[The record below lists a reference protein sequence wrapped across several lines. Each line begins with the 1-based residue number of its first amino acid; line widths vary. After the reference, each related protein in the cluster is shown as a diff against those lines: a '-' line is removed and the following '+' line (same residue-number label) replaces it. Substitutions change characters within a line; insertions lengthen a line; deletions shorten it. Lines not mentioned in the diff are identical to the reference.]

1 MDHFENES
9 YIIISETEIVS
20 TKISFK
26 TDSITKLSNF
36 NFQWTKTMY
45 QNILSH
51 FKGYK
56 CFYEITPKKRFLWE
70 PKEINNFKFRR
81 N

>member
-56 CFYEITPKKRFLWE
+56 SKCNKFYEITPKKRFL
-70 PKEINNFKFRR
+70 
-81 N
+81 